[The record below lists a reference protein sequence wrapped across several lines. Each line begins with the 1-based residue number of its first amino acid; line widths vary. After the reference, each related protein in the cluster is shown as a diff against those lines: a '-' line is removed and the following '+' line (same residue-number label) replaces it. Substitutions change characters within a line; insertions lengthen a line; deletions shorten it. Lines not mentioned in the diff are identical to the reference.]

1 MNLDLRRR
9 VLNASLLLV
18 AERGP
23 EALSLREVARQAG
36 VSHQAPYK
44 HFGDREGVI
53 AALVEEGFISLS
65 ATLSTV
71 SESANLET
79 RIATAGT
86 AYVDWALAYPGYL
99 RLLFRPDL
107 LSLDKY
113 PQAAAA
119 AHQAWLCLQHLVV
132 DLPGDPE
139 ENAALLWSTVH
150 GLSILLLDG
159 PLPSRDSRLNRDAL
173 AKLLPARLAALMA
186 FPRPKQQQMG

>member
-65 ATLSTV
+65 AALSTAP
-71 SESANLET
+71 ESANLET
-79 RIATAGT
+79 RITLAGT

-119 AHQAWLCLQHLVV
+119 AHQAWLCLQDLVV

-139 ENAALLWSTVH
+139 ENVALLWSTVH

-159 PLPSRDSRLNRDAL
+159 PLPSRDSRLNREAL
-173 AKLLPARLAALMA
+173 AKLLPARLAALMT
-186 FPRPKQQQMG
+186 FPRPLTPP